1 MGVRIRGPQ
10 TGGYATVKWDKV
22 AARWVALVVDPRSR
36 RLVFLGYHNTTDDAA
51 DAVAEFKS
59 ARDDCTIDG

>member
-10 TGGYATVKWDKV
+10 TGGFASVSWDRV
-22 AARWVALVVDPRSR
+22 AARWVAQIVDSRNR

-51 DAVAEFKS
+51 DAVAEYKAS
-59 ARDDCTIDG
+59 LDLN